1 MLIYRKSQVFPCN
14 FIWIRRY
21 MQMQKRLA
29 VHLVMLWG
37 ERSALG
43 CSIEGAG
50 SNLANRFIKWMANG
64 GLDFL

>member
-1 MLIYRKSQVFPCN
+1 
-14 FIWIRRY
+14 
-21 MQMQKRLA
+21 MQKRLA